1 MSEDIKALVNE
12 AFAEAMQGFEQ
23 RLASSMQKALDI
35 VTAQQEQRIR
45 ALEEDVARLQKHT
58 GLT

>member
-1 MSEDIKALVNE
+1 MNEEISALVNA
-12 AFAEAMQGFEQ
+12 AFAEAMSGFEQ

-45 ALEEDVARLQKHT
+45 ALEEDLAKVIRHT
-58 GLT
+58 GL

>member
-1 MSEDIKALVNE
+1 MNEEISALVNA
-12 AFAEAMQGFEQ
+12 AFAEAMSGFEH

-45 ALEEDVARLQKHT
+45 ALEEDLAKVIRHT
-58 GLT
+58 GL